1 MNRRERP
8 PEDFLNQFGEEMSLG
23 PIVKWPED
31 ALLNAKGGIRQNL
44 HNVLVALRGM
54 PELFSVLSYD
64 EMLCAPVLVAELP
77 QSKGANPASRG
88 HLPRPVIDEDV
99 VQLQEWLQ
107 AQGLPSIGR
116 EPVTQAVHR
125 RSRESPFHRLKDWL
139 KGLKWDGT
147 PRLDNWVVTYLGAED
162 TEYHR
167 AVGKM
172 FLISMVARIFEP
184 GCKVDYVVI
193 LEGPQGKKKSQA
205 LRILGGE
212 WFSDSMPDIHTKD
225 ANQHLRGLWLIEL
238 GELSALARGAVE
250 LWKSFITRTTERYR
264 PFFGRIPVIEP
275 RQCVFA
281 GTTNKEE
288 YLQDATGNRRFWP
301 IIVGILAL
309 GALDRDRE
317 QLFAEAIQAYRR
329 GEKWWPDEEFEQ
341 EHIVPQQDARLQ
353 LDAWEPE
360 IAEWLDR
367 KWEYHRVRVIDIA
380 KGALGIEVGRIGTA
394 ERNRII
400 DVLTH
405 LGWKRAKRQGK
416 GRYFVR
422 PGTDGG
428 AESVEADSF

>member
-1 MNRRERP
+1 MKQES
-8 PEDFLNQFGEEMSLG
+8 PEDFLKKYGHKLLPG
-23 PIVKWPED
+23 PIVNWPND
-31 ALLNAKGGIRQNL
+31 ALLNTEGGIRQNL

-54 PELFSVLSYD
+54 PELFGVLSYD

-77 QSKGANPASRG
+77 QSKGASPASRG
-88 HLPRPVIDEDV
+88 RLPRPVIDEDV
-99 VQLQEWLQ
+99 VQLQEWIQ
-107 AQGLPSIGR
+107 AQGLPNIGR
-116 EPVTQAVHR
+116 EPVTQALHL

-139 KGLKWDGT
+139 MGLEWDGT
-147 PRLDNWVVTYLGAED
+147 PCLDNWVVIYLGAED

-193 LEGPQGKKKSQA
+193 LEGAQGKKKSQA

-309 GALDRDRE
+309 AALERDRE
-317 QLFAEAIQAYRR
+317 QLFAEAVQAYRR

-353 LDAWEPE
+353 LDVWESV
-360 IAEWLDR
+360 ISDWLDR
-367 KWEYHRVRVIDIA
+367 SCEDDRVRIIDIA
-380 KGALGIEVGRIGTA
+380 RDALKIEDGRMGTA
-394 ERNRII
+394 ERNRIA

-405 LGWKRAKRQGK
+405 LGWKRAKRQAK
-416 GRYFVR
+416 ARYFVR
-422 PGTDGG
+422 PGTNAGEG
-428 AESVEADSF
+428 ENGVPF

>member
-1 MNRRERP
+1 MERHAWTIGSSP
-8 PEDFLNQFGEEMSLG
+8 ISAQRTPNITEPSAKCSSSPWWRAFLN
-23 PIVKWPED
+23 P
-31 ALLNAKGGIRQNL
+31 AAK
-44 HNVLVALRGM
+44 
-54 PELFSVLSYD
+54 STTS
-64 EMLCAPVLVAELP
+64 
-77 QSKGANPASRG
+77 SS
-88 HLPRPVIDEDV
+88 
-99 VQLQEWLQ
+99 
-107 AQGLPSIGR
+107 
-116 EPVTQAVHR
+116 
-125 RSRESPFHRLKDWL
+125 LKD
-139 KGLKWDGT
+139 
-147 PRLDNWVVTYLGAED
+147 A
-162 TEYHR
+162 
-167 AVGKM
+167 
-172 FLISMVARIFEP
+172 
-184 GCKVDYVVI
+184 
-193 LEGPQGKKKSQA
+193 QGKKKSQA

-309 GALDRDRE
+309 AALERDRE
-317 QLFAEAIQAYRR
+317 QLFAEAVQAYRH

-353 LDAWEPE
+353 LDVWEPV

-367 KWEYHRVRVIDIA
+367 SWEDDRVRIIDIA
-380 KGALGIEVGRIGTA
+380 RDALKIEDGRMGTA
-394 ERNRII
+394 ERNRIT

-405 LGWKRAKRQGK
+405 LGWKRAKRQAK
-416 GRYFVR
+416 ARYFVR

-428 AESVEADSF
+428 EGENGVPF